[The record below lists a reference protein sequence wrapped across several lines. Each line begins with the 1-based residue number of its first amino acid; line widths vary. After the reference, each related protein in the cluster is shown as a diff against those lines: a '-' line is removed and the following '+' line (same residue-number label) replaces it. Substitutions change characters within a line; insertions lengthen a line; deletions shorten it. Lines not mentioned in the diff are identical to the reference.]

1 MLIVILAVVMVI
13 VAILFECSYSS
24 KESFVGLKSS
34 SSSSSKYVSKTE
46 MILLMKKVKKQLK
59 MMMDKINKI
68 DDVDAR
74 VKVIEKDMNQEFD

>member
-13 VAILFECSYSS
+13 VAILFECSYNS
-24 KESFVGLKSS
+24 KESFAGLRS

-59 MMMDKINKI
+59 MMMDRIDKI

>member
-34 SSSSSKYVSKTE
+34 SSSSKYVTKTYL
-46 MILLMKKVKKQLK
+46 ILLMKNVRKQLK
-59 MMMDKINKI
+59 MKI

-74 VKVIEKDMNQEFD
+74 LKVIEKDMNQKFE